1 MCCNLSLTPFIQAQA
16 YLEMSLRLTPQELNK
31 GGEEFSGEDSG

>member
-1 MCCNLSLTPFIQAQA
+1 M
-16 YLEMSLRLTPQELNK
+16 MSLRLTPQELNK